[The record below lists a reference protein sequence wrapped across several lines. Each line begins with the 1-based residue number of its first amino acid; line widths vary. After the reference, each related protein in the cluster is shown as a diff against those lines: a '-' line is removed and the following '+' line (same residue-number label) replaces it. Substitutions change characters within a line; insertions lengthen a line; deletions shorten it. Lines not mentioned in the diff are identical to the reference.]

1 MKHTASNLFDDIIS
15 YTSLEGEILA
25 ANDTYIST
33 FRKEEEILIG
43 KMENKILNISFQYD
57 KIQKRLQRDGF
68 IILDEEII
76 LKDGIHYFIT
86 KRELVFDEE
95 LQSDKVKTY
104 RKDITFSKQYSIQY
118 KEHKKLLRHIASGKS
133 IEFTLNK
140 IIQSVESRNTNMICS
155 ILLLDVKNQTLSK
168 VAAPSLPDFYINKL
182 EHMSIGEKVGSCGAA
197 VYLEKRVIVSDIS
210 THENWKAAKNLAARA
225 NLKACWSQPFFSS
238 SSQVLGS
245 FAIYYKSV
253 KKPSEFDIYLIEDI
267 ASIVGIAIEKH
278 QYSIKE
284 ERYKQEQKV
293 QEKLLIL
300 NTKKAMMGEML
311 ENIAHQWRQP
321 LSVISTCATGAL
333 FDIDL
338 DMSSPDKEKMAFENI
353 NVNAQYLSSTI
364 DEFRK
369 YFMSKN
375 KKNKFKINDCIE
387 HTKRL
392 IDSRLR
398 HNNIEIISVIEDVTI
413 INFENELLQVFM
425 NIFNNAIDAL
435 CKKDTKDRYIFIDV
449 SMRSE
454 TAVIK
459 ISDSGEGM
467 KEKSISKIFNP
478 YFTTKQ
484 KENGSG
490 IGLYMSHGII
500 TKHMLGS
507 IEANNCTTELNNQVY
522 TGLEFILT
530 LPHDIK
536 EENTPEYA

>member
-1 MKHTASNLFDDIIS
+1 MNHTASNLFDDIIS

-25 ANDTYIST
+25 VNDTYITT
-33 FRKEEEILIG
+33 FMKAEKNLIG
-43 KMENKILNISFQYD
+43 KQENEVLNLSFKYD
-57 KIQKRLQRDGF
+57 TIQKRLQKDGT

-76 LKDGIHYFIT
+76 LNDKIHYFVT
-86 KRELVFDEE
+86 KRELIFDTE
-95 LQSDKVKTY
+95 LQSDKVKIN
-104 RKDITFSKQYSIQY
+104 RKDITFSKQYLIQY

-133 IEFTLNK
+133 IQFVLNK
-140 IIQSVESRNTNMICS
+140 IIKSVESRNTNMICS
-155 ILLLDVKNQTLSK
+155 ILLLDQEKKTLSK
-168 VAAPSLPDFYINKL
+168 AAAPSLPDFYIKRL
-182 EHMSIGEKVGSCGAA
+182 ENMVIGEKVGSCGAA
-197 VYLEKRVIVSDIS
+197 VFLEKRVIVSDIS
-210 THENWKAAKNLAARA
+210 THENWKAAKNLAEKA

-238 SSQVLGS
+238 TNQVLGS
-245 FAIYYKSV
+245 FAIYYKQV

-278 QYSIKE
+278 LYTIKE

-300 NTKKAMMGEML
+300 KTKKAMMGEM

-333 FDIDL
+333 VDIEYDL
-338 DMSSPDKEKMAFENI
+338 SSPEKEKMAFENI

-375 KKNKFKINDCIE
+375 KKNEFKINDCIE

-398 HNNIEIISVIEDVTI
+398 NNNIEIISVIEDVTI

-425 NIFNNAIDAL
+425 NIFNNSIDAL
-435 CKKDTKDRYIFIDV
+435 AKIEQKHRFIFLDVCMRNDTAI
-449 SMRSE
+449 
-454 TAVIK
+454 IK
-459 ISDSGEGM
+459 ISDSGKGM
-467 KEKSISKIFNP
+467 KENSISKIFNP

-500 TKHMLGS
+500 TKHMMGS
-507 IEANNCTTELNNQVY
+507 IEAQNSSRIIEDQSY
-522 TGLEFILT
+522 IGLEFILK
-530 LPHDIK
+530 LPKDIK
-536 EENTPEYA
+536 EENNT

>member
-1 MKHTASNLFDDIIS
+1 MNHSETNLFDDILS
-15 YTSLEGEILA
+15 YTSLEGKIISI
-25 ANDTYIST
+25 NDTYLST
-33 FRKEEEILIG
+33 FKKVEDDLIG
-43 KMENKILNISFQYD
+43 KHENEILNLSFEYE
-57 KIQKRLQRDGF
+57 KNKNNLQKDTF
-68 IILDEEII
+68 IIVDEKITLEEE
-76 LKDGIHYFIT
+76 IHYFIT
-86 KRELVFDEE
+86 KREFLD
-95 LQSDKVKTY
+95 DKIKIQ
-104 RKDITFSKQYSIQY
+104 RKDITFSKQYQIQY

-133 IEFTLNK
+133 IQFILNK
-140 IIQSVESRNTNMICS
+140 IIKSVESRNTNMICS
-155 ILLLDVKNQTLSK
+155 ILLLDQEKKTLSK
-168 VAAPSLPDFYINKL
+168 AAAPSLPDFYINKL
-182 EHMSIGEKVGSCGAA
+182 ENMSIGEKVGSCGAA

-210 THENWKAAKNLAARA
+210 THENWKAAKNLAEKA

-238 SSQVLGS
+238 TNQVLGS
-245 FAIYYKSV
+245 FAIYYKQV

-278 QYSIKE
+278 LYTIKE

-300 NTKKAMMGEML
+300 KTKKAMMGEML

-333 FDIDL
+333 VDIEYDL
-338 DMSSPDKEKMAFENI
+338 SSPEKEKMAFENI

-375 KKNKFKINDCIE
+375 KKNEFKINDCIE

-398 HNNIEIISVIEDVTI
+398 NNNIEIISVIEDVTI

-425 NIFNNAIDAL
+425 NIFNNSIDAL
-435 CKKDTKDRYIFIDV
+435 AKIEQKHRFIFLDI
-449 SMRSE
+449 
-454 TAVIK
+454 IK
-459 ISDSGEGM
+459 ISDSGKGM
-467 KEKSISKIFNP
+467 KENSISKIFNP

-500 TKHMLGS
+500 TKHMMGS
-507 IEANNCTTELNNQVY
+507 IEAQNSSRMVEDQSY
-522 TGLEFILT
+522 IGLEFILK
-530 LPHDIK
+530 LPKDIK
-536 EENTPEYA
+536 EENNI

>member
-1 MKHTASNLFDDIIS
+1 MAYTAINLFDDLLS
-15 YTSLEGEILA
+15 YTTLEGILIA
-25 ANDTYIST
+25 TNDSYMST
-33 FRKEEEILIG
+33 FNHSKENLIG
-43 KMENKILNISFQYD
+43 KEENEVFNLSFEYI
-57 KIQKRLQRDGF
+57 KNTERLRNDGF
-68 IILDEEII
+68 IILDEEIN
-76 LKDGIHYFIT
+76 LDDGIHYYVT
-86 KRELVFDEE
+86 KRELVFDQEINCE
-95 LQSDKVKTY
+95 KIVIS
-104 RKDITFSKQYSIQY
+104 RKDITFSKQYLIQY

-133 IEFTLNK
+133 IEFILNK
-140 IIQSVESRNTNMICS
+140 IIKSVESRNTNMICS
-155 ILLLDVKNQTLSK
+155 ILLLDVEKKTLSK
-168 VAAPSLPDFYINKL
+168 AAAPSLPDFYMDKL
-182 EHMSIGEKVGSCGAA
+182 ENMSIGEKVGSCGAA
-197 VYLEKRVIVSDIS
+197 IYLEKRVIVSDIS
-210 THENWKAAKNLAARA
+210 THENWKAAKNLAERA

-238 SSQVLGS
+238 TNQVLGS
-245 FAIYYKSV
+245 FAIYYK
-253 KKPSEFDIYLIEDI
+253 KIKEPSEFDIYLIEDI

-278 QYSIKE
+278 QYTLKE

-300 NTKKAMMGEML
+300 KTKKAMMGEML

-333 FDIDL
+333 VDIEYNL
-338 DMSSPDKEKMAFENI
+338 SSPEKEKMAFENI

-375 KKNKFKINDCIE
+375 KKNEFKINDCIE
-387 HTKRL
+387 HTKKL

-398 HNNIEIISVIEDVTI
+398 NNDIKIISIIENVTI

-425 NIFNNAIDAL
+425 NIFNNAIDVL
-435 CKKDTKDRYIFIDV
+435 SNIDKKHRYIFLDV
-449 SMRSE
+449 SMRND

-459 ISDSGEGM
+459 ISDSGKGM

-484 KENGSG
+484 KEKGSG

-507 IEANNCTTELNNQVY
+507 IEARNSNRTVENISY
-522 TGLEFILT
+522 EGLEFILK
-530 LPHDIK
+530 LPKDIK
-536 EENTPEYA
+536 EENYV

>member
-1 MKHTASNLFDDIIS
+1 MNHSETNLFDDILS
-15 YTSLEGEILA
+15 YTSLEGKIISI
-25 ANDTYIST
+25 NDTYLST
-33 FRKEEEILIG
+33 FKKVEDDLIG
-43 KMENKILNISFQYD
+43 KHENEILNLSFEYE
-57 KIQKRLQRDGF
+57 KNKNNLQKDTF
-68 IILDEEII
+68 IIVDEKITLEEE
-76 LKDGIHYFIT
+76 IHYFIT
-86 KRELVFDEE
+86 KREFLD
-95 LQSDKVKTY
+95 DKIKIQ
-104 RKDITFSKQYSIQY
+104 RKDITFSKQYQIQY
-118 KEHKKLLRHIASGKS
+118 KEHKNLLRHIASGKS
-133 IEFTLNK
+133 IQFILNK
-140 IIQSVESRNTNMICS
+140 IIKSVESRNTNMICS
-155 ILLLDVKNQTLSK
+155 ILLLDQEKKTLSK
-168 VAAPSLPDFYINKL
+168 AAAPSLPDFYINKL
-182 EHMSIGEKVGSCGAA
+182 ENMSIGEKVGSCGAA

-210 THENWKAAKNLAARA
+210 THENWKAAKNLAEKA

-238 SSQVLGS
+238 TNQVLGS
-245 FAIYYKSV
+245 FAIYYKQV

-278 QYSIKE
+278 LYTIKE

-300 NTKKAMMGEML
+300 KTKKAMMGEML

-333 FDIDL
+333 VDIEYDL
-338 DMSSPDKEKMAFENI
+338 SSPEKEKMAFENI

-398 HNNIEIISVIEDVTI
+398 NNNIEIISVIEDVTI

-425 NIFNNAIDAL
+425 NIFNNSIDAL
-435 CKKDTKDRYIFIDV
+435 AKIEQKHRFIFLDVCMRNDTAI
-449 SMRSE
+449 
-454 TAVIK
+454 IK
-459 ISDSGEGM
+459 ISDSGKGM
-467 KEKSISKIFNP
+467 KENSISKIFNP

-500 TKHMLGS
+500 TKHMMGS
-507 IEANNCTTELNNQVY
+507 IEAQNSSRIIEDQSY
-522 TGLEFILT
+522 IGLEFILK
-530 LPHDIK
+530 LPKDIK
-536 EENTPEYA
+536 EENNT